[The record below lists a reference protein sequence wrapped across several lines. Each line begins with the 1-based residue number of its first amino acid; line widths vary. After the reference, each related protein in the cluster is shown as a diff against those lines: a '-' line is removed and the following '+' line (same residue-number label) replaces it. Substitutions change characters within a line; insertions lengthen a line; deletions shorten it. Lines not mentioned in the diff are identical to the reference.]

1 MELVKRF
8 DPHAPVPPED
18 PSRPVRPFMEG
29 VAVFKEEARRE
40 TERRRQAAHERSGA
54 VIPVVDDDD
63 MNMRAN
69 LLAEFKDAQLGAT
82 GPRAP
87 KPSGISDAEAD
98 AWAGSNSYGLEA
110 IDVDERRELVEVANL
125 PMGLGWGAEVQQ
137 LLSGG
142 LGPGDVVALGA
153 GLAGAGKTAFL
164 LQLAD
169 GLAMRCVELASD
181 PDKDRNQP
189 LTPVL
194 IVSELDQKDI
204 AKRFIARLLKF
215 PVNVLRSSKSATRNY
230 GRMFRDEEL
239 ARHLVQQAYQGTRE
253 AVQPGGWYDAIR
265 PWQHV
270 KRMSSSPTM
279 LEQMEA
285 HVERWKKKIREVH
298 PQREIIPVVVLD
310 PVQRWNPPGMS
321 ELEALNVLSEK
332 VDEMADRH
340 GWVVLMSSDT
350 NKETAKQN
358 PNDASSSA
366 AAFRGTYKLIHSSE
380 TTIVLRR
387 DDPVP
392 SKNAPKGF
400 RFRRA
405 AIEPWQERPV
415 AITISLDKN
424 RNGPLGEASFAW
436 RPACGSF
443 TPEEREETEERRR
456 TDQIALQGQM
466 QAYEADTAATPMGA
480 RPTSAYGQPPLSRRV
495 LDVLAAEADMAV
507 AERRPV
513 RGLAAEHV
521 RDRAGSSKPSTEREL
536 RALEAAGTIVHVR
549 RGNSYQGWALASA
562 TQAFGQR
569 DVCDN
574 V

>member
-1 MELVKRF
+1 MTDIAAYHEQ
-8 DPHAPVPPED
+8 AQ
-18 PSRPVRPFMEG
+18 VRL
-29 VAVFKEEARRE
+29 
-40 TERRRQAAHERSGA
+40 
-54 VIPVVDDDD
+54 D
-63 MNMRAN
+63 
-69 LLAEFKDAQLGAT
+69 AT
-82 GPRAP
+82 GIVIHLRDQVTKAVEQLQATGSPGSR
-87 KPSGISDAEAD
+87 PSGISDAEAD
-98 AWAGSNSYGLEA
+98 AWAGSNTYGLEA

-125 PMGLGWGAEVQQ
+125 PLGLGWGAEAQQ

-153 GLAGAGKTAFL
+153 GIAGAGKTAFL

-181 PDKDRNQP
+181 PEKNRAQP

-215 PVNVLRSSKSATRNY
+215 PVNVMRSRTSAVRNY

-239 ARHLVQQAYQGTRE
+239 SRQLVGQAYQGARE
-253 AVQPGGWYDAIR
+253 AVGEGGWYKAVS

-270 KRMSSSPTM
+270 KRMDSSPDM
-279 LEQMEA
+279 LERLEA
-285 HVERWKKKIREVH
+285 HVERWRKTIREVH
-298 PQREIIPVVVLD
+298 PQRDVVPIVVLD

-332 VDEMADRH
+332 IDEMADRH
-340 GWVVLMSSDT
+340 GWVVLISSDT
-350 NKETAKQN
+350 NKETAKQT

-387 DDPVP
+387 DDPVAG
-392 SKNAPKGF
+392 KAPKGF

-405 AIEPWQERPV
+405 PIGPWQERPV

-424 RNGPLGEASFAW
+424 RNGPLGEASFMW
-436 RPACGSF
+436 RPACGFF

-456 TDQIALQGQM
+456 SDQVTLQGQL
-466 QAYEADTAATPMGA
+466 QAHQSEAGDTPTGTRATS
-480 RPTSAYGQPPLSRRV
+480 TYGQPPLSQRV
-495 LDVLAAEADMAV
+495 LDVLAAEADAAV
-507 AERRPV
+507 SERRSV
-513 RGLAAEHV
+513 RGLSVEQVRSSAE
-521 RDRAGSSKPSTEREL
+521 ASKPAVEREL
-536 RALEAAGTIVHVR
+536 RAHESAGTVVHLR
-549 RGNSYQGWALASA
+549 RGNAYQGWALASA
-562 TQAFGQR
+562 LQATGQR
-569 DVCDN
+569 DVCDD